1 MSKRASRAVRWV
13 GIASAVASGIAVTPA
28 LAGPPAAEPAPVPLT
43 AGDLGAWLDG
53 FMPAGLARA
62 GVAGAVVVVVKDGE
76 VLLERGYG
84 AADVA
89 TGAPVDPKTT
99 LFRPG
104 SVSKLFTWTAV
115 MQLVEAGKLD
125 LDADI
130 NRYLDFAIP
139 PRDSRPITL
148 RNLLTHTPGFEEA
161 SKALITSK
169 PLGTT
174 LGEELKRWVPTRVF
188 DAGTTPAYSN
198 YGAALA
204 GYIVQRVSGEPF
216 EKYVEGHIFRPLRM
230 EHSTFEQPLPPSL
243 AVLLS
248 KGYRTASQPPGS
260 FEFVSLPPAGSL
272 SATGDDMAKFMIAHL
287 QDGRLGD
294 ARILAAATAET
305 MHHSRTALMAP
316 LNGIELGFYDQD
328 INGHRVIAHGGDT
341 QYFHSE
347 LVLFLDDHVG
357 LFVSLNSAG
366 VPGAS
371 LREPLFEGFADRYF
385 PAVSGDGAVD
395 AKTAAEHTQMV
406 VGRYVTARG
415 SYTNF
420 MAVASLIGQLSVIAN
435 PDGTISIPMLTT
447 PSGEPRRYR
456 EIAPFLWREV
466 GGHDRVGAIVKDG
479 RVVRISSDLLSG
491 VIVFDRAPPSIS
503 AAWLLPAAGAAA
515 AVVLATVLAWPVGA
529 LLRARYRAPFPLHG
543 RRRNAHRVAWLAAL
557 VMLLSIVGWTSL
569 LALAFGHDG
578 LEALAQNDTLLLLV
592 QAITVLGTCGGVL
605 AAIYNLL
612 AVWGHPSGWFA
623 KLWNVLL
630 TASFAVL
637 LWFAVAGHLLKLSAQ
652 Y

>member
-1 MSKRASRAVRWV
+1 MARAVHCV
-13 GIASAVASGIAVTPA
+13 AVACGVAAAIAA
-28 LAGPPAAEPAPVPLT
+28 PAAVAAPATTDPTPVPLT
-43 AGDLGAWLDG
+43 ATDLRAWLDG

-62 GVAGAVVVVVKDGE
+62 GVAGAVVVIVKDGA
-76 VLLERGYG
+76 VLVERGYG
-84 AADVA
+84 TADVA

-115 MQLVEAGKLD
+115 MQLVEAGKLN
-125 LDADI
+125 LDTDI
-130 NRYLDFAIP
+130 NRYLDFTIP
-139 PRDSRPITL
+139 PRSGKPVTL

-174 LGEELKRWVPTRVF
+174 LGQELQRWVPTRAF

-216 EKYVEGHIFRPLRM
+216 EKYVEAHIFAPLGMDR
-230 EHSTFEQPLPPSL
+230 STFEQPVPARL
-243 AVLLS
+243 AAPMS
-248 KGYRTASQPPGS
+248 KGYRTASQPPEA

-272 SATGDDMAKFMIAHL
+272 SAPGDDMAKFMIAHL

-294 ARILAAATAET
+294 AQILKPETAEL

-316 LNGIELGFYDQD
+316 LHGIELGFYDQD

-366 VPGAS
+366 IPGAS

-385 PAVSGDGAVD
+385 PAAAADGEID
-395 AKTAAEHTQMV
+395 ANTAAAHTRLV
-406 VGRYVTARG
+406 VGRYVSARG

-420 MAVASLIGQLSVIAN
+420 MAIASLVGQLAVVAN
-435 PDGTISIPMLTT
+435 PDGTISIPMLTK
-447 PSGEPRRYR
+447 PSGEPRHYR

-466 GGHDRVGAIVKDG
+466 GGHDRVGAIVRDG

-491 VIVFDRAPPSIS
+491 VIVFDRAPRSIS
-503 AAWLLPAAGAAA
+503 AVWLLPAVGVAV
-515 AVVLATVLAWPVGA
+515 AVVLTTVLAWPIAA
-529 LLRARYRAPFPLHG
+529 LIRGHYQAPFPLHG
-543 RRRNAHRVAWLAAL
+543 RRRSAHRIVRTASL
-557 VMLLSIVGWTSL
+557 VMLLAIIGWASL
-569 LALAFGHDG
+569 LALMFGHNG
-578 LEALAQNDTLLLLV
+578 LEALAQNDTLLILV
-592 QAITVLGTCGGVL
+592 QAITVAGTCGGVL
-605 AAIYNLL
+605 AAGYNVR
-612 AVWGHPSGWFA
+612 AVWGGRSGWFA
-623 KLWNVLL
+623 KLWSVLL
-630 TASFAVL
+630 TASFMVL
-637 LWFAVAGHLLKLSAQ
+637 LWFAVAGHLMKLSAQ